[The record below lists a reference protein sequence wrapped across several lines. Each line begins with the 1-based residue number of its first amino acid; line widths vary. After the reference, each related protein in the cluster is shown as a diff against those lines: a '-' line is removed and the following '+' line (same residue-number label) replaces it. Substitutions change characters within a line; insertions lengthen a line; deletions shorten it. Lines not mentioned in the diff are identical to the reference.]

1 MLFGSVGTP
10 QPLDE
15 DVETPSIQTLAADGN
30 LELLKTIINNT
41 NINTID
47 DNHLT
52 ALTSA
57 SSYGH
62 ANVVAY
68 LLSMGAHCDMQDE
81 DGDTSLHLCN
91 NASCALLL
99 LHSNHCTP
107 TLINGEGQTAEQ
119 VHSLELHELMMDN
132 TVISVRMNANN
143 EPTAEETKTEID
155 PETQADLDRLT
166 LLVQTLQNERMQQEE
181 QSCCYL
187 FRPCI
192 DIHDGVVKQIVGG
205 TLTDSKETTTT
216 STSSE
221 TTTTTQKEDGNAE
234 TNFISEH
241 SASYYSKLYKAKGLK
256 GGHVI
261 MLGRS
266 KQTEEQGLAALQA
279 YPNGLQIGGG
289 VTSKNALK
297 YIQAGASHVIV
308 TSYVFRNGT
317 IDLDRLNEMIE
328 VVGKDQLVLDLS
340 CRYRTFPTE
349 ADGKNGY
356 YVVTDRWQ
364 NFTNYQITLKNIQF
378 LEKKC
383 SEFLIHGV
391 DVEGLRCGIQED
403 LVTLLSEIVTIPVT
417 YAGGARSM
425 EDLKKVEVLGK
436 GKISLTIGSA
446 LDIFGGDL
454 KLEDVLKYCDGKK

>member
-1 MLFGSVGTP
+1 MFGSVGTP

-205 TLTDSKETTTT
+205 TLTDSKETTTK
-216 STSSE
+216 
-221 TTTTTQKEDGNAE
+221 TQKEDGNAE

-266 KQTEEQGLAALQA
+266 KQTEEQGLAALQT

-364 NFTNYQITLKNIQF
+364 NFTNYKVTPENLIELAQY
-378 LEKKC
+378 C
-383 SEFLIHGV
+383 DEFLVHGV
-391 DVEGLRCGIQED
+391 DVEGKQCGILED
-403 LVTLLSEIVTIPVT
+403 LVQLLGEHSPIPVT
-417 YAGGARSM
+417 YAGGVRSID
-425 EDLKKVEVLGK
+425 DLESVKKLGK
-436 GKISLTIGSA
+436 DRVDATVGSA
-446 LDIFGGDL
+446 LDCFGG
-454 KLEDVLKYCDGKK
+454 KLKYDDVVTWHTEQN